1 MRSPCATRGIVGMAV
16 PAPSDPRRAWIR
28 PLGRADLPEI
38 RAHLL
43 SLDAAGRACRF
54 RGAVSVETVAAYAD
68 RLDPEQVLLL
78 GAFARGRLLGL
89 VELHPVGTDG
99 VAEGALSVAPA
110 ARSAGLGGRLLSE
123 ALTWAPGRG
132 IRTLLLEGEADNA
145 ALARLLAR
153 HGARVQRGPDGICA
167 RLPVPPPPPG
177 AVAAQWLLRPAI
189 LWHQALG
196 RLLQPA

>member
-1 MRSPCATRGIVGMAV
+1 MAGLS
-16 PAPSDPRRAWIR
+16 PSDLRGAWIR
-28 PLGRADLPEI
+28 PLGRADLPEV

-54 RGAVSVETVAAYAD
+54 RGAVSAEAVSAYAD
-68 RLDPEQVLLL
+68 RLDPERALLL
-78 GAFARGRLLGL
+78 GAFSGGRLLGL
-89 VELHPVGTDG
+89 AELHPVGTDG
-99 VAEGALSVAPA
+99 AAEGALSVLPA
-110 ARSAGLGGRLLSE
+110 ARGAGLGGRLLTE
-123 ALTWAPGRG
+123 ALAWAPGRG
-132 IRTLLLEGEADNA
+132 IRVLLLEGKADNA

-167 RLPVPPPPPG
+167 RLPVPPPPPEAA
-177 AVAAQWLLRPAI
+177 AVQWLLRPAI